1 MQNVEKQV
9 GYIEKEDVYLRS
21 KAQYFFYS
29 LFLRHKFM
37 HCPEC
42 SKTPIFAPKP
52 RFLTEETDGFLS
64 FPIWKPMVSKP
75 ETIGFFLGNPRKPPY
90 LLRLFIYCW

>member
-9 GYIEKEDVYLRS
+9 GYIEKDDVYLRS

-52 RFLTEETDGFLS
+52 RFLAEETDGFLS
-64 FPIWKPMVSKP
+64 FPIWKPMVSSRFQFGNRWFLRQKP
-75 ETIGFFLGNPRKPPY
+75 VVSTAETDGF
-90 LLRLFIYCW
+90 